1 MNFVIYQP
9 DRPIRLAE
17 IHEGNLSIGRASG
30 NDVVINDPKVS
41 RNHARIVCSDGRSF
55 LEDLGSRAGTLL
67 NGKPIDGHSRISPGD
82 ELLIGETR
90 ISIEGAKN
98 SEETAYFQ
106 GTAQRKRISGSMEIN
121 AESQEA
127 TGEHIST
134 KYLTTNISEKMLTP
148 PFHRLVQ
155 IENGTMG
162 RHYPLEQSELC
173 IGRSQKCDIKLI
185 KDRAVSSFHA
195 CLTLEKNRYWI
206 KDFNSRNGT
215 MINGTRAKKPVEI
228 HHGDQ
233 IRIGETEFIYNNQ
246 ETPISEEAYKHFLN
260 HRRLRRPRRL
270 FLFALLLV
278 IGVSVM
284 VGQSFWSDHL
294 KAAGILTL
302 ASGHKETKG
311 FQAENSVMSELSDRH
326 STEIDMASAGQFEA
340 SHLWQEAAEIYKK
353 VLQEAPRLSSA
364 IDGLNRCR
372 LEIKHQAR
380 FEKGLSLYEQGN
392 WAESVS
398 KLKEIPVE
406 SVYSARALQKIGL
419 ASDKIEETKAK
430 KVAQKKATKA
440 IVPDAEAQ
448 SHVASALEHYAAGYF
463 EPALNALQQGFKKTY
478 VHDGKM
484 KKKLQQTQEA
494 IRNIEQMTERGRELY
509 YAGNVDEA
517 FGKWEEALRL
527 DRVLVGI
534 APSASAEKIG
544 LYVAEEF
551 CRRAKI
557 HFEAENDEEAM
568 KQVELAEKASPG
580 HQGARKIRAL
590 VETRHRK
597 VIAQRRF
604 EEAEQIKDIDLS
616 AAIRKWEEIV
626 VSTGEDN
633 KYHQKSK
640 GMLAK
645 YRNGG
650 RLLPDAWE

>member
-1 MNFVIYQP
+1 MNVVIYQP
-9 DRPIRLAE
+9 DRPIRVAE
-17 IHEGNLSIGRASG
+17 IPVGNLSIGRASG
-30 NDVVINDPKVS
+30 NDIVINDPKVS

-55 LEDLGSRAGTLL
+55 IEDLSSRAGTIL
-67 NGKPIDGHSRISPGD
+67 NGKPIDDHSRINPGD

-90 ISIEGAKN
+90 ISVEGGKN
-98 SEETAYFQ
+98 SEETAFFQ
-106 GTAQRKRISGSMEIN
+106 GTDQSSRTSGSMEIN
-121 AESQEA
+121 AESQESN
-127 TGEHIST
+127 GEHIST
-134 KYLTTNISEKMLTP
+134 KYLPTNISEKMLTP
-148 PFHRLVQ
+148 SFHCLVQ
-155 IENGTMG
+155 IENGNMG
-162 RHYPLEQSELC
+162 RPYPLEQAELC
-173 IGRSQKCDIKLI
+173 IGSSQKCDIKLI

-215 MINGTRAKKPVEI
+215 MINGKRVKKQVEI

-233 IRIGETEFIYNNQ
+233 IGIGETKFIYNNQ
-246 ETPISEEAYKHFLN
+246 ETQISEDTQKHFLK
-260 HRRLRRPRRL
+260 HRRIRWPRKL
-270 FLFALLLV
+270 LLFALLLV
-278 IGVSVM
+278 IGISVT

-302 ASGHKETKG
+302 ASGYKETKG

-364 IDGLNRCR
+364 IDGLYRCCS
-372 LEIKHQAR
+372 EIKHQAS

-392 WAESVS
+392 WSESVS

-406 SVYSARALQKIGL
+406 SVYSARALQKIGP
-419 ASDKIEETKAK
+419 ASDKIEETAT

-448 SHVASALEHYAAGYF
+448 SHEASALEHYASGYF
-463 EPALNALQQGFKKTY
+463 DPALNALQQGFEKTY
-478 VHDGKM
+478 VHDGQM

-494 IRNIEQMTERGRELY
+494 IRNIEQMTEQGRELY
-509 YAGNVDEA
+509 FAGNIDEA
-517 FGKWEEALRL
+517 FGKWEEVLRL
-527 DRVLVGI
+527 DRALVGT

-551 CRRAKI
+551 CRRAKM

-626 VSTGEDN
+626 ASTGKDN